1 MIGRFCW
8 LAAGAVLGV
17 TGYRRASRLVRSI
30 RPGNPA
36 RQAMPAI
43 RPGGPAARFTRP
55 APVHRRADGD
65 RRVIGPFARDVRDGM
80 DIYLDRHSGQ
90 PGPTLGGQ
98 QVAPRLAGQAGINGS
113 YPDTDNAK
121 DG

>member
-30 RPGNPA
+30 RPGNLA
-36 RQAMPAI
+36 RQALPAI
-43 RPGGPAARFTRP
+43 RPGAPAARFTR
-55 APVHRRADGD
+55 AAAGRAAGD
-65 RRVIGPFARDVRDGM
+65 RHGIAPFARDVRDGM
-80 DIYLDRHSGQ
+80 EIYLDRHSGQ

-98 QVAPRLAGQAGINGS
+98 QVAPRLTQQAGSNGS
-113 YPDTDNAK
+113 YPGTDNAK
-121 DG
+121 DGR